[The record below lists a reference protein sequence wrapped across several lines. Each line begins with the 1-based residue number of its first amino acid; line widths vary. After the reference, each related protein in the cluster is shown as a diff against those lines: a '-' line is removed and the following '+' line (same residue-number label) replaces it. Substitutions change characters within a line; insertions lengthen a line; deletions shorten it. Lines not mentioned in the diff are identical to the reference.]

1 MFFKDENQKPTANA
15 GPDLVVELPV
25 NGVVINGSESKD
37 DWEIVKW
44 QWTRDDKSLAVG
56 NIVENSDQSPVLVLT
71 DVSVGTYIFNLT
83 VFDKQGLEDT
93 DSVTVVVKNDPK
105 LFYLIELTIDVD
117 AKFLTEAQ
125 FNNLKAKLAL
135 LVNEGSKLQV
145 STNSTIKILLLNF

>member
-1 MFFKDENQKPTANA
+1 M
-15 GPDLVVELPV
+15 VVELPV

-56 NIVENSDQSPVLVLT
+56 NIVENSDQSPVLILT

-145 STNSTIKILLLNF
+145 STHSTIKILLLNV